1 MANKK
6 NKTDISDE
14 RIEDGT
20 MYGEFI
26 PSFDQWMTPDRQ
38 RKIARHLMETTD
50 ELAPKADKKRS
61 D

>member
-14 RIEDGT
+14 RMEDT
-20 MYGEFI
+20 TLYGEFI
-26 PSFDQWMTPDRQ
+26 SSFHQWMTPDRQ
-38 RKIARHLMETTD
+38 KRTARHHESITD
-50 ELAPKADKKRS
+50 PGAPEKEKKRS